1 MKNRNPQTSKKH
13 MKTPRWFSPN
23 RFLSILRIA
32 SGGALLFAA
41 MALPAA
47 ALADTSRVYYVAL
60 GDSLATGAQPAPSG
74 EPNHLRAA
82 NGTNR
87 GYVDDLYAA
96 ERAEV
101 PNLQLRNFGCGSEST
116 QTMINGGASF
126 DVVCGY
132 GRTSQLDQAVA
143 FLEAHQGQ
151 IAFITIDI
159 GANDAVLC
167 VFQRD
172 QACLNSA
179 LASMRSNLAI
189 ILSRLREAAGPD
201 VPIIGMNYYD
211 PLLAFWFSDPT
222 AAQVTEQM
230 VVQVND
236 VLGLVYGAAGDPV
249 ADVET
254 AFSTTDFTLQPDGV
268 PLNVERICEWTWMCS
283 IGNIHANDDGY
294 GVIARA
300 FEQVLP

>member
-1 MKNRNPQTSKKH
+1 MKNRNPLTAKKH
-13 MKTPRWFSPN
+13 MKTPRWFSRN
-23 RFLSILRIA
+23 RFFSIVRIA
-32 SGGALLFAA
+32 SGAALLSVA

-74 EPNHLRAA
+74 ELNRLLGAH
-82 NGTNR
+82 GTNR

-96 ERAEV
+96 KRATV
-101 PNLQLRNFGCGSEST
+101 PNLQLRNFGCVSEST

-132 GRTSQLDQAVA
+132 ERTSQLDHAVA
-143 FLEAHQGQ
+143 FLQAHQSQ
-151 IAFITIDI
+151 IAFNTIDI
-159 GANDAVLC
+159 GANDVVFCVLD
-167 VFQRD
+167 RD
-172 QACLNSA
+172 QGCLDAA
-179 LASMRSNLAI
+179 LTSLESNLAI

-201 VPIIGMNYYD
+201 VPIVGMNYYD

-222 AAQVTEQM
+222 AAEITEQM
-230 VVQVND
+230 VVQFND
-236 VLGLVYGAAGDPV
+236 VLASVYGAAGDPI

-254 AFSTTDFTLQPDGV
+254 AFSTTDWTLIDGI

-283 IGNIHANDDGY
+283 VGNIHANDDGY
-294 GVIARA
+294 GVIAQA